1 MEGIHDEEEKKKI
14 RTELVNGKWP
24 SEMLSKRR
32 RKMYKRKREGRVRS
46 AVKHIA
52 FN

>member
-24 SEMLSKRR
+24 SETLCSKTNKAKRR
-32 RKMYKRKREGRVRS
+32 RKRYKGSE
-46 AVKHIA
+46 AYYI
-52 FN
+52 